1 MEYKSTM
8 ANASLQVAEIDQRTI
23 GEGLL
28 EAAIRQAP
36 CFIGICD
43 DQWRPVFINSAGRR
57 MVGLGEDA
65 DVSALAIDDFFE
77 ERDRQVIRDVTIPM
91 LMRTGSWEGEYRFL
105 HFGGGTGAL
114 VHWRAFL
121 LRDEAGRHVGAA
133 TITTDITARREA
145 EARLWESEA
154 RLQAAVGVAGLSSYR
169 WIPATGEL
177 HWDKRLKALWGLP
190 EDAPANHDIW
200 IKGIH
205 PDDRARVVA
214 AAERSIDPEQDGAYG
229 LEYRVTGLS
238 DGAERWVSVKAQ
250 TFFEGREPV
259 QHIGAV
265 LEITDRKRAEEQL
278 RRSEAYLSAIL
289 QQLPIGVGVFDGAG
303 RLDLANET
311 FRLYVS
317 KDLPSHSTEETARWR
332 SYRDGSLV
340 SPRDYPGARALRGQV
355 TLPGMEFL
363 HNLPDGRAIWTRVG
377 AAPLRDDAG
386 SITGAITTIQN
397 IDKEKRAVSALRAS
411 EERFRRF
418 AENSGDVLWLYD
430 AEKKA
435 FDYISPAYG
444 RIWGRPVE
452 VRNSFLSRW
461 LETVHPED
469 RDLVTAALD
478 RIASQGDT
486 VSESFRIIRPD
497 GTVRWIDATGFPI
510 HDGENSV
517 QCIGGLAR
525 DVTRHDDPT
534 IYVIDADPRTCR
546 ARAIQLKDLGHRV
559 VSFNSEAA
567 FLNAAPALSPGCV
580 IVRLTDM
587 SGLEFGFAKLMRYRS
602 TELPVIF
609 EVPVGEDYTVAVR
622 AMKAGAAD
630 VVDAPCS
637 REALFAAVTS
647 VLSSVSAVSSADSS
661 SAWSRQQI
669 AILSP
674 RERDVLDWLIAGYTN
689 KMIARELGISPRTVE
704 VHRASVMNRLGAHTL
719 PELVLRAADAGLRPP
734 SAK

>member
-1 MEYKSTM
+1 MANLYQM
-8 ANASLQVAEIDQRTI
+8 ANASLQVAEIDRRTI
-23 GEGLL
+23 GEELFK
-28 EAAIRQAP
+28 ATVRHAP
-36 CFIGICD
+36 YFIGICD

-57 MVGLGEDA
+57 MVGLGEDV
-65 DVSALAIDDFFE
+65 DVSTLAITDFFE
-77 ERDRQVIRDVTIPM
+77 KRDRQVIGDVALPT

-133 TITTDITARREA
+133 TITTDITARKEA

-177 HWDKRLKALWGLP
+177 HWDKRLKAIWGLP
-190 EDAPANHDIW
+190 EDASVDQDIW

-205 PDDRARVVA
+205 PDDRARVA
-214 AAERSIDPEQDGAYG
+214 AASERSVDPDHDGTYIM
-229 LEYRVTGLS
+229 EYRVVGLS

-265 LEITDRKRAEEQL
+265 LDITAQKRAEERL

-289 QQLPIGVGVFDGAG
+289 QQLPIGVGVFDDGG
-303 RLDLANET
+303 HLELANET

-317 KDLPSHSTEETARWR
+317 KDLPSHSVKEAERWR

-340 SPRDYPGARALRGQV
+340 SSRDYPGARALRRQV
-355 TLPGMEFL
+355 TIPGMEFL
-363 HNLPDGRAIWTRVG
+363 HNLPDGRAIWTSVG
-377 AAPLRDDAG
+377 AVPLRDDAG
-386 SITGAITTIQN
+386 SVTGAITTIQN
-397 IDKEKRAVSALRAS
+397 IDKEKRAVAALRAS

-418 AENSGDVLWLYD
+418 AENSGDVLWIYD

-461 LETVHPED
+461 VDTVHPED

-478 RIASQGDT
+478 RIASLGDT
-486 VSESFRIIRPD
+486 VSQSFRILRPD
-497 GTVRWIDATGFPI
+497 GAVRWIDATGFPI
-510 HDGENSV
+510 HDGENGVHS
-517 QCIGGLAR
+517 IGGIAR

-546 ARAIQLKDLGHRV
+546 ARTILLKDLGHRV

-567 FLNAAPALSPGCV
+567 FLNAAPALSLGCV
-580 IVRLTDM
+580 IVRSTDL
-587 SGLEFGFAKLMRYRS
+587 SGQEFGFAKLMKYRR

-609 EVPVGEDYTVAVR
+609 EIPIGEDYTVAVR

-647 VLSSVSAVSSADSS
+647 VLSSVSAISSADSS
-661 SAWSRQQI
+661 SAWSKQQI

-674 RERDVLDWLIAGYTN
+674 RERDVLNWLIAGYTN

-734 SAK
+734 SAG